1 MQSKQK
7 ITLYIPP
14 ELHRKLK
21 IKAAVDL
28 ESMSALVEK
37 AIAFY
42 MQFPEQVDEIRA
54 SSQGKTHQIHLCP
67 DCDSPMVMRNGEMV
81 SLSVSGKATEV
92 EDQCIPLEVANQG
105 SSSEKPNEEELV
117 SCL

>member
-7 ITLYIPP
+7 VTLYIPP

-21 IKAAVDL
+21 IKAAIDV
-28 ESMSALVEK
+28 ESMSTLVEK

-42 MQFPEQVDEIRA
+42 MQYPDKVEEIEA
-54 SSQGKTHQIHLCP
+54 SVQGKTHQVHFCP
-67 DCDSPMVMRNGEMV
+67 ECKSPMVMRDGEMV
-81 SLSVSGKATEV
+81 SLNNQDSVVREEISLKVASQASDSGE
-92 EDQCIPLEVANQG
+92 
-105 SSSEKPNEEELV
+105 SNEEELV

>member
-21 IKAAVDL
+21 IKAAVDA

-37 AIAFY
+37 AVSFY
-42 MQFPEQVDEIRA
+42 MQFPEKVDEIK
-54 SSQGKTHQIHLCP
+54 SSVHGRTHQIHMCP
-67 DCDSPMVMRNGEMV
+67 ECDSPVVMRNGEMV
-81 SLSVSGKATEV
+81 SLTNRTNVV
-92 EDQCIPLEVANQG
+92 EDSIPLEVTNQAEE
-105 SSSEKPNEEELV
+105 SQKPNEEELV

>member
-1 MQSKQK
+1 MQTKQK

-21 IKAAVDL
+21 IKAAVDI

-42 MQFPEQVDEIRA
+42 MQFPDKVDEIR
-54 SSQGKTHQIHLCP
+54 SSVHGQTHQIHMCP
-67 DCDSPMVMRNGEMV
+67 DCDSPIVMRDGEMV
-81 SLSVSGKATEV
+81 SLSSRAVTV
-92 EDQCIPLEVANQG
+92 EDSIPLEVANQG

>member
-7 ITLYIPP
+7 VTLYIPP

-21 IKAAVDL
+21 IKAAVDI

-42 MQFPEQVDEIRA
+42 MQFPDKVDEIK
-54 SSQGKTHQIHLCP
+54 SSVHGQTHQIHMCP
-67 DCDSPMVMRNGEMV
+67 DCDSPMVMRDGEMV
-81 SLSVSGKATEV
+81 SLSSRATT
-92 EDQCIPLEVANQG
+92 LENSIALDVANQG
-105 SSSEKPNEEELV
+105 ASSEKPNEEELV

>member
-7 ITLYIPP
+7 VTLYIPP
-14 ELHRKLK
+14 ELHKKLK
-21 IKAAVDL
+21 IKAAVDV

-42 MQFPEQVDEIRA
+42 MQFPEKVDEIK
-54 SSQGKTHQIHLCP
+54 SSVDGKTHQVHLCP
-67 DCDSPMVMRNGEMV
+67 ECDAPMVMKNGEMSSLRQQNNIIEDDISLKV
-81 SLSVSGKATEV
+81 SSQPE
-92 EDQCIPLEVANQG
+92 
-105 SSSEKPNEEELV
+105 SSEKPNEEELV

>member
-7 ITLYIPP
+7 VTLYIPP
-14 ELHRKLK
+14 ELHKKLK
-21 IKAAVDL
+21 IKAAVDV

-42 MQFPEQVDEIRA
+42 MQFPEKVDEIK
-54 SSQGKTHQIHLCP
+54 SSVHGKTHQVHLCP
-67 DCDSPMVMRNGEMV
+67 ECEAPMVMKDGEML
-81 SLSVSGKATEV
+81 SLRHQNSII
-92 EDQCIPLEVANQG
+92 EDSISLEVSSQAE
-105 SSSEKPNEEELV
+105 SSEKPNEEELV

>member
-21 IKAAVDL
+21 IKAAVDV

-37 AIAFY
+37 AISFY
-42 MQFPEQVDEIRA
+42 MQFPDKVDEA
-54 SSQGKTHQIHLCP
+54 KSSANGRTHQIHLCP
-67 DCDSPMVMRNGEMV
+67 ECDTPLVMREGELAPVV
-81 SLSVSGKATEV
+81 SQEEV
-92 EDQCIPLEVANQG
+92 IKDDIHIGISSKVGDEVR
-105 SSSEKPNEEELV
+105 PNEEELV
-117 SCL
+117 SCI

>member
-21 IKAAVDL
+21 IKAAVDV

-42 MQFPEQVDEIRA
+42 MQFPEKVEEIK
-54 SSQGKTHQIHLCP
+54 SSVHGKTHQVHLCP
-67 DCDSPMVMRNGEMV
+67 ECDSPMVMREGEMV
-81 SLSVSGKATEV
+81 SLSSLGNKV
-92 EDQCIPLEVANQG
+92 EDSVTLDVTNQT
-105 SSSEKPNEEELV
+105 SEIKPNEEELV
-117 SCL
+117 SCV

>member
-7 ITLYIPP
+7 VTLYIPP
-14 ELHRKLK
+14 ELHKKLK
-21 IKAAVDL
+21 IKAAVDV

-42 MQFPEQVDEIRA
+42 MQFPEKVDEIK
-54 SSQGKTHQIHLCP
+54 SSVHGKTHQVHICP
-67 DCDSPMVMRNGEMV
+67 ECDAPMVMKDGEML
-81 SLSVSGKATEV
+81 SLGSQNSII
-92 EDQCIPLEVANQG
+92 EDDISLEV
-105 SSSEKPNEEELV
+105 SSQTESPQKPNEEELV

>member
-21 IKAAVDL
+21 IKAAVDV

-42 MQFPEQVDEIRA
+42 MQFPEKVEEIK
-54 SSQGKTHQIHLCP
+54 SSAHGKTYQVHLCP
-67 DCDSPMVMRNGEMV
+67 DCDAPMVMRNGEMV
-81 SLSVSGKATEV
+81 SLNSSDNAIEKDG
-92 EDQCIPLEVANQG
+92 ISLGMSNQAE
-105 SSSEKPNEEELV
+105 SSEKPNEEELV

>member
-21 IKAAVDL
+21 IKAAVDV

-37 AIAFY
+37 AVSFY
-42 MQFPEQVDEIRA
+42 MQFPEKVDEIC
-54 SSQGKTHQIHLCP
+54 SSVHGNTHQIHMCP
-67 DCDSPMVMRNGEMV
+67 KCDLPMVMRNGEMV
-81 SLSVSGKATEV
+81 SLDAKSGLVDDISLEEMSGQV
-92 EDQCIPLEVANQG
+92 EE
-105 SSSEKPNEEELV
+105 SKKPNEEELIPV
-117 SCL
+117 

>member
-1 MQSKQK
+1 MQTKQK

-21 IKAAVDL
+21 IKAAVDI

-42 MQFPEQVDEIRA
+42 MQFPDKVDEIR
-54 SSQGKTHQIHLCP
+54 SSVHGQTHQIHMCP
-67 DCDSPMVMRNGEMV
+67 DCDSPIVMRDGEMV
-81 SLSVSGKATEV
+81 SLSSRAVTVKDS
-92 EDQCIPLEVANQG
+92 IPLEVTNQG

>member
-21 IKAAVDL
+21 IKAAVDI

-42 MQFPEQVDEIRA
+42 IQFPDKVDEIK
-54 SSQGKTHQIHLCP
+54 SSAEGKTHQIHMCP

-81 SLSVSGKATEV
+81 SLGNRATTV
-92 EDQCIPLEVANQG
+92 QDSIALDVANQG
-105 SSSEKPNEEELV
+105 KSSEKPNEEELV

>member
-7 ITLYIPP
+7 VTLYIPP

-21 IKAAVDL
+21 IKAAVDV
-28 ESMSALVEK
+28 ESMSAVVEK

-42 MQFPEQVDEIRA
+42 MQFPERVEEIK
-54 SSQGKTHQIHLCP
+54 SSVHGKTHQVHLCP
-67 DCDSPMVMRNGEMV
+67 DCDAPMVMRDGEMV
-81 SLSVSGKATEV
+81 SLGSQSSVVVKDDIS
-92 EDQCIPLEVANQG
+92 LSMSNQTG
-105 SSSEKPNEEELV
+105 SSENPSEEELV

>member
-7 ITLYIPP
+7 VTLYIPP

-42 MQFPEQVDEIRA
+42 MQYPEKVEEIEA
-54 SSQGKTHQIHLCP
+54 TTQGKTHQVHLCP
-67 DCDSPMVMRNGEMV
+67 ECDAALVVREGEIV
-81 SLSVSGKATEV
+81 SLNSQAGMIAE
-92 EDQCIPLEVANQG
+92 EIPLKVASETGG
-105 SSSEKPNEEELV
+105 SDGFNEEELV